1 MAALPRAVAAAAAAG
16 ECPAGSV
23 LVGVD
28 ELRAVSWRALK
39 AFGHSDAD
47 ATTLLDVRAALAR
60 AIYIRSAD
68 TRATAAEP

>member
-1 MAALPRAVAAAAAAG
+1 MAALPRAGAAAAG
-16 ECPAGSV
+16 AGECPPGSV

-47 ATTLLDVRAALAR
+47 ATTLLDVRAA
-60 AIYIRSAD
+60 
-68 TRATAAEP
+68 TRDMRLRCSTRPPASEP